1 MQFMSIGVL
10 LTGLTAVNQGS
21 MQQLHQSA
29 KAVPVVQNAIVL
41 FNFGQRP
48 TVVAETS
55 APVTSL
61 EAGLPHAQRASKR
74 PILAMAESENWF
86 YYATA
91 VSGDGLGRPNGVLV
105 EGFAIKRG
113 SRQVVQ
119 AWGGW

>member
-1 MQFMSIGVL
+1 VQFMSIGVL
-10 LTGLTAVNQGS
+10 LTGLTVVNQGS
-21 MQQLHQSA
+21 MQQFHQSA
-29 KAVPVVQNAIVL
+29 KTVPVVQNAVVL

-48 TVVAETS
+48 SVVAEAC

-74 PILAMAESENWF
+74 PILAMAESEHWF

-91 VSGDGLGRPNGVLV
+91 VGPDGLGRPNGVLV
-105 EGFAIKRG
+105 EGYAIKRG

>member
-10 LTGLTAVNQGS
+10 LAGLTAVNQGS

-29 KAVPVVQNAIVL
+29 KTVPVVQNAIVL
-41 FNFGQRP
+41 FNFGPRP
-48 TVVAETS
+48 TVVAETC

-61 EAGLPHAQRASKR
+61 DAGLPLAQRACKR
-74 PILAMAESENWF
+74 PIVAMAESEDWF
-86 YYATA
+86 YFATA
-91 VSGDGLGRPNGVLV
+91 VSRDGLGRPNGVLV